1 LSTLEK
7 VKRSYR
13 QACAVAKAL
22 DIVGNRWSLLIVRE
36 LLIGP
41 RRFSDLMDA
50 LSGIGT
56 NLLSQR
62 LRELQEA
69 GVVGKR
75 TLPPPAGSVVY
86 ELSERGQD
94 LAPAVLDLAHWGT
107 PLLAAPKRGE
117 EFRTQWLVLA
127 GQAAFRPEAAPE
139 AEISCEL
146 RASETDASY
155 FSISDGR
162 FEISEGPLAEPDLVL
177 VGKPSSL
184 IELLAG
190 QVSAAQALANGVEI
204 KGERATLNTLL
215 ESLEFRAGPTPPAPR
230 RGP

>member
-7 VKRSYR
+7 VKRSYG

-36 LLIGP
+36 LMIGP
-41 RRFSDLMDA
+41 RRFRDLMDA
-50 LSGIGT
+50 LSGMGT

-86 ELSERGQD
+86 ELSERGRD
-94 LAPAVLDLAHWGT
+94 LAPAILDLAHWGA
-107 PLLAAPKRGE
+107 PLLEAPKRGE

-127 GQAAFRPEAAPE
+127 GQAAFRPEAAQG

-155 FSISDGR
+155 FRIADGR
-162 FEISEGPLAEPDLVL
+162 FEINEGPLAEPDLVL
-177 VGKPSSL
+177 AGKPSAL

-190 QVSAAQALANGVEI
+190 QVSPAQALANGVEI
-204 KGERATLNTLL
+204 RGRRSTLKTLL
-215 ESLEFRAGPTPPAPR
+215 ETLEFPP
-230 RGP
+230 G